1 MLKFRNLTIEP
12 DAPVDQWGFEGL
24 LAAVERGDIR
34 DWHRIAEAVTASPR
48 GKVAAELKEVL
59 ATTESPAMS
68 ALFSRILLHS
78 VRNSEDAERQE
89 VTQDLAAYLTRSG
102 MTRAEFAQQLG
113 TSPSRLSTYLTG
125 KVVPSAVMMV
135 RARRLAE
142 RR

>member
-1 MLKFRNLTIEP
+1 MLKFRNLDIDP
-12 DAPVDQWGFEGL
+12 DAPVDQWGVEGL

-34 DWHRIAEAVTASPR
+34 DWHRIAEAVTANPR

-59 ATTESPAMS
+59 VATENPAMP
-68 ALFSRILLHS
+68 ALFSRILRRALLAT
-78 VRNSEDAERQE
+78 EAAERHEVVQE
-89 VTQDLAAYLTRSG
+89 LAAYLARSG

-125 KVVPSAVMMV
+125 KVVPSAVVMV
-135 RARRLAE
+135 RARKLAA